1 MEKTKGLTVQKGLLK
16 WLTHTILIVGLLA
29 FSGPVSEFRIPGS
42 QPAKTELNE
51 ERSVRYKKTA
61 SLKAFLH
68 SPSTQ
73 ANCTGNFIYCLVDQ
87 HNKITVQ
94 FKINA
99 EKFTPKPIKGFLVH
113 HVFDYSKEHDSS
125 QLMG

>member
-1 MEKTKGLTVQKGLLK
+1 MEQATDKITQHRLLK
-16 WLTHTILIVGLLA
+16 WLTHTILIAGLVA
-29 FSGPVSEFRIPGS
+29 FSCPVSEFRIPGS

-51 ERSVRYKKTA
+51 QRSVRYKSTA
-61 SLKAFLH
+61 SLKAFLN
-68 SPSTQ
+68 SLSTQ
-73 ANCTGNFIYCLVDQ
+73 SSCTVHFIFSLVDQ

-113 HVFDYSKEHDSS
+113 HAFDYSKEHDPS

>member
-1 MEKTKGLTVQKGLLK
+1 MEKATGKTTQHRLLK
-16 WLTHTILIVGLLA
+16 WIAHTILLASLLT
-29 FSGPVSEFRIPGS
+29 FSGHITECRILAPE
-42 QPAKTELNE
+42 PAKIELSE
-51 ERSVRYKKTA
+51 QRSVRYKKTA

-68 SPSTQ
+68 SLSTQ
-73 ANCTGNFIYCLVDQ
+73 ANCTGNFIYSLVDQ

-99 EKFTPKPIKGFLVH
+99 EKFTPKPIKSFLVH